1 MSQLDLIPARSPTI
15 GRAIDADTLLRT
27 FILAAVFLLLWISFR
42 PFQSLADPP
51 LVTEV
56 GNVANQ
62 VGYSLLFLV
71 LAAWCATHQ
80 PARLL
85 LLVRP
90 VLIVTL
96 FWFALTVV
104 TSWEPSLSARRL
116 AFTLITIAIA
126 GMVMLA
132 PKNIRHFSDVLAA
145 VVLVVLALCY
155 LGVLLAP
162 SLSIHQ
168 STDFLEPELAGN
180 WRGVF
185 AHKNEAS
192 AVMVLFVFVGLF
204 AGRVRGAAIG
214 AAIIIPA
221 LAFLFFTQSKTSIVM
236 LPLVLMISVIMARVR
251 RPAAGIGIA
260 LTGVMIFNVLSVG
273 SIYSEPIRKLLDL
286 VLADATFTGRT
297 EVWEFVLEHV
307 RERPITGFGF
317 ATFWGTPEVV
327 YGMGGYE
334 IWANTAG
341 HAHNGYLDLALTVGI
356 PGAVLVTLWLVVLPL
371 VDFYRAPRGRSAA
384 APLEMLFL
392 RVSLFA
398 AYASCFESML
408 LQEGGAAL
416 FLFAA
421 TFGLRLL
428 SVTRVKP

>member
-1 MSQLDLIPARSPTI
+1 VSPFDLMPARSPVI
-15 GRAIDADTLLRT
+15 ARALDADTLLRT
-27 FILAAVFLLLWISFR
+27 LLLAAVFLLLWISFR
-42 PFQSLADPP
+42 PFQSFAEPP
-51 LVTEV
+51 QVTEV
-56 GNVANQ
+56 GNIANQ
-62 VGYSLLFLV
+62 VGYSLLFLM
-71 LAAWCATHQ
+71 LAAWCIAHQ
-80 PARLL
+80 PSRLL

-96 FWFALTVV
+96 LWFALSVV

-116 AFTLITIAIA
+116 AFTLVTIGIA
-126 GMVMLA
+126 GMVMLV
-132 PKNIRHFSDVLAA
+132 PKNVRHFSDVLAT
-145 VVLVVLALCY
+145 VVLFVLLLCY
-155 LGVLLAP
+155 LGVLFAP
-162 SLSIHQ
+162 ALSIHQ

-185 AHKNEAS
+185 GHKNEAS
-192 AVMVLFVFVGLF
+192 AAMVLFIFIGLF

-214 AAIIIPA
+214 AAIIVPA
-221 LAFLFFTQSKTSIVM
+221 LTFLLFTQSKTSIAM
-236 LPLVLMISVIMARVR
+236 LPLVLSISWLMTRVR
-251 RPAAGIGIA
+251 RPVLGIA
-260 LTGVMIFNVLSVG
+260 IALLGVLIFNILSVG
-273 SIYSEPIRKLLDL
+273 SIYSESIRNLLDMIL
-286 VLADATFTGRT
+286 PDATFTGRT
-297 EVWEFVLEHV
+297 EVWEFVLQHV

-334 IWANTAG
+334 VWANTAG
-341 HAHNGYLDLALTVGI
+341 HAHNGYLDLALTIGI

-371 VDFYRAPRGRSAA
+371 VDFYRAPRNSSAG
-384 APLEMLFL
+384 PLEMLFL

-398 AYASCFESML
+398 AYGSCFESML